1 MKWGGL
7 SERVP
12 GDPDS
17 LGLVAG
23 ENPQIEMHLT
33 WKPNFLKSLATVAA
47 AARAPCVAPPPRAA
61 THSKPWQQMQ
71 APVAQPSQAAPGQA
85 QAQAQEQ
92 PTGARRGR
100 KRGAQ
105 AVDQLSFKKEC
116 AYAVALNTARHA
128 HQLPCMLLSWWR
140 FA

>member
-1 MKWGGL
+1 MRKK
-7 SERVP
+7 R
-12 GDPDS
+12 
-17 LGLVAG
+17 
-23 ENPQIEMHLT
+23 
-33 WKPNFLKSLATVAA
+33 NFLKSLACKAESFPDAAAA
-47 AARAPCVAPPPRAA
+47 AARAPGVAPPPRAA

-92 PTGARRGR
+92 PTAAAKEGTGARRGR

-116 AYAVALNTARHA
+116 AYAVALKHRT
-128 HQLPCMLLSWWR
+128 PCSPVTLYATLVVEICLMRSRSPLLCR
-140 FA
+140 EK

>member
-1 MKWGGL
+1 MRKT
-7 SERVP
+7 EFP
-12 GDPDS
+12 
-17 LGLVAG
+17 
-23 ENPQIEMHLT
+23 
-33 WKPNFLKSLATVAA
+33 LKSLATQFFAQVSPDAAAA
-47 AARAPCVAPPPRAA
+47 AARAPGVAPPPRAA

-92 PTGARRGR
+92 PTAAAKEGTGARRGR